1 MMARTMAVVV
11 AVAGTIA
18 AMAAQTP
25 SFRARVDGVRID
37 VLATENRRPVT
48 SLTAA
53 DFDVRDNGVRQ
64 AIDLLSVSDVGLSVV
79 LALDLSAS
87 VKGPRLL
94 VLRRAGRTLVDALGP
109 KDGAALV
116 TFDRAAVRRVPLTSS
131 FDDVR
136 RALDATTADGYTALV
151 DATQAA
157 LLLGAADVGRTL
169 VMVFSDG
176 VDTASFTPPALV
188 VEAARRANSV
198 LYAVSASDDATRFLR
213 DATGATGG
221 RVIEIDEDDDPGP
234 AFLEILEEFRRRYVV
249 TYLPTGVTPGGWHT
263 VDIRVTRPNVRVR
276 ARSGYFSAAP

>member
-1 MMARTMAVVV
+1 MAVVV
-11 AVAGTIA
+11 AVAGTTA

-37 VLATENRRPVT
+37 VLATENGRPVT

-109 KDGAALV
+109 KDAAALV

-176 VDTASFTPPALV
+176 VDTASFTPPAVV

-221 RVIEIDEDDDPGP
+221 RVIEIDEGDDPGP

-249 TYLPTGVTPGGWHT
+249 TYVPTGVTPGGWHT
-263 VDIRVTRPNVRVR
+263 VDIRVTRPSVRVR

>member
-1 MMARTMAVVV
+1 M
-11 AVAGTIA
+11 AVAGTTA
-18 AMAAQTP
+18 ATAAQTP
-25 SFRARVDGVRID
+25 SFRARVDGVRTD
-37 VLATENRRPVT
+37 LLATENGRPVT

-53 DFDVRDNGVRQ
+53 DFDVRDNAVRQ
-64 AIDLLSVSDVGLSVV
+64 AIDLVSVSDVGLSVV
-79 LALDLSAS
+79 LVLDLSAC

-94 VLRRAGRTLVDALGP
+94 TLRRAGRTLVDALGA
-109 KDGAALV
+109 KDAAALV

-131 FDDVR
+131 RDDVR
-136 RALDATTADGYTALV
+136 RALEATTADGYTALV

-157 LLLGAADVGRTL
+157 LLLGATDIGRTL

-176 VDTASFTPPALV
+176 VDTASFTPPAVV

-198 LYAVSASDDATRFLR
+198 LYAVSASDEAPRFQR

-221 RVIEIDEDDDPGP
+221 RVIEIDDDDDPGP

-249 TYLPTGVTPGGWHT
+249 TYVPTGVTPSGWHA

-276 ARSGYFSAAP
+276 ARAGYFSAAP